1 MKGFKNENKNQA
13 KLKEKQKLGKKERN
27 TQWKLS
33 FYSIECRKEKNQD
46 MTQSDSNLNS
56 LELICAP
63 TMCIVHETT
72 VLTTP
77 GWFIT
82 RGVCNGNSALH
93 ALTFCLSPQTQ
104 QSTLLLCNIDK
115 KCHLICVK
123 VLLCVCICVCVSA
136 NEDKWRREWKIKH

>member
-77 GWFIT
+77 G
-82 RGVCNGNSALH
+82 
-93 ALTFCLSPQTQ
+93 
-104 QSTLLLCNIDK
+104 
-115 KCHLICVK
+115 
-123 VLLCVCICVCVSA
+123 
-136 NEDKWRREWKIKH
+136 